1 MKETKNVVF
10 SENEFDKAY
19 EHFKGLIIHYARK
32 LNPRLYNFQDSDDV
46 ESDLTLFLLDLIKQ
60 GVGMKGS
67 RYLSVAIRNRFIA
80 ISKSSCEKSKMEN
93 LLSDQDWVDY
103 VDYNEYKIQKNKS
116 LNSEDLCLDSIFK
129 MEISHTLKIHCSDK
143 QIRVFTLKFY
153 YGYSDVEI
161 GNMLGISRQAVNRML
176 NRVLKIFKEQMCI
189 QRRTA

>member
-1 MKETKNVVF
+1 MKEIENVVF

-19 EHFKGLIIHYARK
+19 EYFKGLINHYARK
-32 LNPRLYNFQDSDDV
+32 LNPMFYNFQDSDDV
-46 ESDLTLFLLDLIKQ
+46 KSDLTLFLLDLIKQ

-93 LLSDQDWVDY
+93 HLSDSDW

-129 MEISHTLKIHCSDK
+129 MEISHTLKTYCSDK

-161 GNMLGISRQAVNRML
+161 GNMLGVSRQAVNRML